1 MISSI
6 QPSFAV
12 GMGNYNNFE
21 FAVNA
26 RKFKIDVLK
35 RMILL
40 SLILNKF
47 SVGYQSMM
55 DEDFD
60 EDEDEE
66 DEFDDEFGDEFDEDF
81 DDEIIDD
88 DDDDDFD
95 EDEEEDDD
103 DGEDF

>member
-1 MISSI
+1 MNSSL
-6 QPSFAV
+6 QPSLVFT
-12 GMGNYNNFE
+12 MENSNTLE

-35 RMILL
+35 RMIIL
-40 SLILNKF
+40 SLILQKI
-47 SVGYQSMM
+47 SASYQGMM

-60 EDEDEE
+60 DDEE
-66 DEFDDEFGDEFDEDF
+66 DEFDDEFGDEFDDEL

-95 EDEEEDDD
+95 EDYDDDDDDEEED
-103 DGEDF
+103 F